1 MSGGA
6 GSVLGSFFQ
15 IVLVGVLGPLLV
27 GWVNWVRGVLS
38 NRKPPSV
45 IQPFRDLFKLFRK
58 ETIRPSGTSALFGL
72 APYVVFSAMVVAS
85 LLIPVVSTVSGGRA
99 MGDAIVLVGLFALAR
114 VFMALAAMDTGTPF
128 GGMGGRREMM
138 VGFLA
143 EPATILVLFTT
154 YLLSHS
160 TMTGVTSE
168 VVREGSVLPTPS
180 LVFGALAY
188 FLILLGE
195 NSRIPI
201 DNPATHLELTMIHEA
216 MLLEYSGRNLAL
228 MEWGSSIKLLLYLLL
243 GISFFLP
250 WGMSGSPGWQGDLL
264 ALAALGGKLVVAGA
278 ALALF
283 ETLMAKLRIFRVP
296 EFMTLAFLLAIL
308 GFLSHFIL
316 EV

>member
-1 MSGGA
+1 MNVSADNLTGDFLR
-6 GSVLGSFFQ
+6 VLL
-15 IVLVGVLGPLLV
+15 IVFLGPLFL
-27 GWVNWVRGVLS
+27 GWVNVVRGILS
-38 NRKPPSV
+38 NRKPPGV
-45 IQPFRDLFKLFRK
+45 FQPFRDLFRLLRKEAILPSGSSVLFR
-58 ETIRPSGTSALFGL
+58 L
-72 APYVVFSAMVVAS
+72 APYVVFATMLVAS
-85 LLIPVVSTVSGGRA
+85 LLIPVVSTVAAYRA

-114 VFMALAAMDTGTPF
+114 VFMALAAMDAGTPF
-128 GGMGGRREMM
+128 GDLGGRREMM

-168 VVREGSVLPTPS
+168 VLREGSILPTPS

-195 NSRIPI
+195 NGRIPI

-216 MLLEYSGRNLAL
+216 MLLEYSGRYLAL

-243 GISFFLP
+243 GISFFFP
-250 WGMSGSPGWQGDLL
+250 WGMTGTPGWRGDLL
-264 ALAALGGKLVVAGA
+264 SSAALAGKLFVSGAG
-278 ALALF
+278 LALF
-283 ETLMAKLRIFRVP
+283 ETIMAKLRIFRVP